1 MKIDK
6 NIILATFSPL
16 LLWNCAADNARDR
29 PNIVWICAEDIT
41 TMLGCYDD
49 ENASTPNL
57 DAFAKRSVK
66 FTNAFATAPVCS
78 PSRSCI
84 ITGEYATSLGTQHLR
99 SETLIPES
107 VVPFPKYLKKAGYYV
122 SNYDKED
129 YNFTDTTIWHESSEK
144 AHWRNRKGDQ
154 PFFSVFN
161 IGITHQSGIFG
172 NDSVYAARLENYL
185 PKIKKVISENLV
197 IPPYFPE
204 SPELRKFWA
213 RYYSNV
219 QVMDMQFAERLK
231 ELENEGLLENTI
243 VFFFSDHGTGMP
255 RAKRALYDSGLKIP
269 LLVYIPE
276 KYAAQ
281 FNMKAG
287 KENDRLV
294 SFLDFAPT
302 VLELVGVDIPQNMM
316 GKSFISAKDTEEKK
330 FVFGTSDRVDE
341 AYETARTIRTK
352 KHRYIRNFLPYT
364 PLIQP
369 NFYSDKS
376 ETMQELSRFRGH
388 PELTPA
394 QKILFA
400 EKRPAEE
407 LYDMVNDPHEVNNLA
422 GQPQYQQV
430 LEQMR
435 IHLRKEI
442 LESYD
447 TGLMPEPDMIRL
459 AKGSTP
465 YDVAKNKSLFPV
477 AEILDACDLM
487 IQPNVSPDK
496 VIKYLNHENGFVR
509 FWAVVAVESLEFY
522 EPEILSELKKRLND
536 DFETVQI
543 EAAKAL
549 IKAGQ
554 PVFSGT
560 ITDKLENAE
569 EPVQLFAARAFEE
582 TWHLLPEFPKKVNHI
597 YRKLEKQT
605 EGKWYGYDLYTFWSL
620 SQVFQKGN
628 IEVPEEVNHGKIN
641 KLL

>member
-1 MKIDK
+1 MKANK

-16 LLWNCAADNARDR
+16 LFWNFAADKTQDK

-49 ENASTPNL
+49 ENALTPNL
-57 DAFAKRSVK
+57 DAFAGRSVK

-99 SETLIPES
+99 SETLVPES
-107 VVPFPKYLKKAGYYV
+107 VVPFPKYLKNAGYYV
-122 SNYDKED
+122 SNNDKED
-129 YNFTDTTIWHESSEK
+129 YNFTDNTIWNESSGE
-144 AHWRNRKGDQ
+144 AHWRNRKGNQ

-172 NDSVYAARLENYL
+172 NDSVYARRVEKYL
-185 PKIKKVISENLV
+185 PEIQEMVSENLV
-197 IPPYFPE
+197 LPPYFPE
-204 SPELRKFWA
+204 SPTLRKLWA
-213 RYYSNV
+213 RYYTNV
-219 QVMDMQFAERLK
+219 QVMDLQFAERLK
-231 ELENEGLLENTI
+231 ELEDEGLLENTI

-269 LLVYIPE
+269 LLVYVPE
-276 KYAAQ
+276 KYAAL

-287 KENDRLV
+287 GENDRLI

-302 VLELVGVDIPQNMM
+302 VLDLAGVAIPQNMS
-316 GKSFISAKDTEEKK
+316 GKSFISEKEINEKD

-352 KHRYIRNFLPYT
+352 KFRYIRNFLPYT

-376 ETMQELSRFRGH
+376 ESMQELSKFRNQPG
-388 PELTPA
+388 LTPA
-394 QKILFA
+394 QSILFA
-400 EKRPAEE
+400 ENRPAEE
-407 LYDMVNDPHEVNNLA
+407 LYDVVNDPYEINNLA
-422 GQPQYQQV
+422 GRPEYRQV

-435 IHLRKEI
+435 TNLRSEI
-442 LESYD
+442 LKSFD
-447 TGLMPEPDMIRL
+447 TGLMPEPEMIRL
-459 AKGSTP
+459 AENSYP
-465 YDVAKNKSLFPV
+465 FDIAKNDALFPV
-477 AEILDACDLM
+477 AEVLDACDL
-487 IQPNVSPDK
+487 IITPGISSDD
-496 VIKYLNHENGFVR
+496 IIRYLNHENGFVR
-509 FWAVVAVESLEFY
+509 FWTVVAVESLEFY
-522 EPEILSELKKRLND
+522 EPEILAELKKRISD

-543 EAAKAL
+543 EAAKTL
-549 IKAGQ
+549 IKAGSHEYSD
-554 PVFSGT
+554 VLV
-560 ITDKLENAE
+560 DKLESAS

-582 TWHLLPEFPKKVNHI
+582 TWHLLPDFPEKVKHV

-605 EGKWYGYDLYTFWSL
+605 AGKWYGYDLYSFWSL

-628 IEVPEEVNHGKIN
+628 IEVPEEVNYGKIN
-641 KLL
+641 